1 MVKKKGLTSY
11 LYFRRWFE
19 HPGHVRDKYWHA
31 VNKKQKSQNFC
42 EKIRLKAVC
51 IPGGKKLNKQND
63 GFNSYEMLKENERNA
78 RIVKILSEGIY
89 EYLKAN
95 GRLKSNQHRQEKINS
110 LLEKN
115 RKILE
120 PDYSIE
126 NEADIA
132 WLIKIWV

>member
-1 MVKKKGLTSY
+1 M
-11 LYFRRWFE
+11 
-19 HPGHVRDKYWHA
+19 
-31 VNKKQKSQNFC
+31 
-42 EKIRLKAVC
+42 
-51 IPGGKKLNKQND
+51 NKQND

-132 WLIKIWV
+132 